1 MNTALKLKKGDT
13 VAVIRG
19 KDRGKSGK
27 ISRVYPL
34 EGKVIVE
41 GVNEKIRH
49 TRPRGM
55 GKKGQR
61 VTILHPVRVSNV
73 QVVCPHCKKRTRVG
87 YQIDQGSKTRVCKK
101 CKGELS

>member
-1 MNTALKLKKGDT
+1 MIPTLKLKKGDT
-13 VAVIRG
+13 VTVIRG
-19 KDRGKSGK
+19 KDRGKTGK
-27 ISRVYPL
+27 ISRVYPVD
-34 EGKVIVE
+34 GKVIVE
-41 GVNEKIRH
+41 GVNEKTRH

-87 YQIDQGSKTRVCKK
+87 YQIHEGAKTRICKK